1 MPSATKQ
8 DEAKAIMAE
17 HRWEDALPILLED
30 ASENPDDGWTC
41 LYIGSCYYE
50 LRDSDRARDWF
61 ERAERL
67 MPDNATPLGCQ
78 GDVAH
83 LIGDAAKAGELYQA
97 ALAMDPDDELAR
109 KNWQRWLTIEN
120 KLGEQ

>member
-1 MPSATKQ
+1 MVRVERVVADQVAPQ
-8 DEAKAIMAE
+8 HDAIHE
-17 HRWEDALPILLED
+17 LEP
-30 ASENPDDGWTC
+30 AGVGLEPG
-41 LYIGSCYYE
+41 
-50 LRDSDRARDWF
+50 F

-67 MPDNATPLGCQ
+67 MPDNPTPLGCQ

-97 ALAMDPDDELAR
+97 ALAIDPDDELAR

-120 KLGEQ
+120 KLGEQDVDLNT